1 MTRTPATLPRRMRSL
16 TLLILAA
23 SFGLA
28 CAAGPTSGAS
38 AARRTPR
45 AASASVSADPE
56 IDSFVRQVNAYRVS
70 IGLQPLIWDRGV
82 AAVARA
88 HSRNMV
94 AHHFFSHTDPDGL
107 RGKDRL
113 VAAGIRYAAMGEN
126 IAYGHETGTSVLKA
140 WLRSPGHREN
150 IEDPTYT
157 HHGVGK
163 AGTYWTHVFLRP
175 RTTTTTSR

>member
-1 MTRTPATLPRRMRSL
+1 MARMRSHL
-16 TLLILAA
+16 SRHTRSITFLILAA

-28 CAAGPTSGAS
+28 WAAGPAFAATE
-38 AARRTPR
+38 ARRSPR
-45 AASASVSADPE
+45 SEPASVSGDPE
-56 IDSFVRQVNAYRVS
+56 IDSFVRQVNAHRVS
-70 IGLQPLIWDRGV
+70 IGLQPLIWHRGV

-94 AHHFFSHTDPDGL
+94 AHHFFSHADPDGL

-113 VAAGIRYAAMGEN
+113 AVAGIRYAAMGEN
-126 IAYGHETGTSVLKA
+126 IAYGHATGTAVLKA

-150 IEDPTYT
+150 IEDPAYT

-163 AGTYWTHVFLRP
+163 VGTYWTHVFLRP
-175 RTTTTTSR
+175 RATTTTSR